1 MGPLIGQTNRL
12 VVVLFCLGDFFCFF
26 ATNRFCLSMPP
37 TDFVREYF
45 EAYFN
50 HLLSK
55 VKLFSSPVMNPN
67 FQNLPDQK
75 VAEISKV

>member
-1 MGPLIGQTNRL
+1 
-12 VVVLFCLGDFFCFF
+12 
-26 ATNRFCLSMPP
+26 MPP
-37 TDFVREYF
+37 TDFSGEYF
-45 EAYFN
+45 KAYFN

-55 VKLFSSPVMNPN
+55 VKLFSSPVMNTN